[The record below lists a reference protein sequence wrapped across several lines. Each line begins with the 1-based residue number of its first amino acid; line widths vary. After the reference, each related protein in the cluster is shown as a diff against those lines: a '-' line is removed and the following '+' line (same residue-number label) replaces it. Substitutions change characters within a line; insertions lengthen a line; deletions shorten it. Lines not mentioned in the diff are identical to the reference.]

1 MLSHLYHYSVIDSAS
16 TVFPCVRCQAP
27 PLILTGKLATL
38 VLSKRQCHQLKIVI
52 SRPGSLVMPLP
63 PCKDLK
69 LSFLICKGHL
79 SYLSLHLT
87 PQKGDMSNYLAQLPE
102 LGLGLPFPQLPLW
115 PWTSHLWPHSSH
127 LRSVS
132 EIGINDLQ
140 GTFSCKISWFY
151 WR

>member
-52 SRPGSLVMPLP
+52 SRPGSLVMLLP

-69 LSFLICKGHL
+69 LSFLICKREIRASILSISSRNPSEGGHE
-79 SYLSLHLT
+79 
-87 PQKGDMSNYLAQLPE
+87 QLF
-102 LGLGLPFPQLPLW
+102 GSASRTG
-115 PWTSHLWPHSSH
+115 
-127 LRSVS
+127 LRSA
-132 EIGINDLQ
+132 
-140 GTFSCKISWFY
+140 FSTTSLVTLNKSPLASFFSSAKCEWDWDKWFA
-151 WR
+151 RNFQL